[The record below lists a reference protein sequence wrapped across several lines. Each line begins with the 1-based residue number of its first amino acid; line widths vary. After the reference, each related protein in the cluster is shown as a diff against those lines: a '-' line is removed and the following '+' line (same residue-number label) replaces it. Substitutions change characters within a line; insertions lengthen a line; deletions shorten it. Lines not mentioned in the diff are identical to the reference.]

1 MFEPPWVAGSLKTNE
16 PGRSSTA
23 LSLTTAHRPLST
35 GLSIHNL
42 QLTLGLPL
50 PFLGF
55 THVGTSNESIHLGPT
70 YHDPAIKPVR
80 RRKDDDLIEFF
91 LSGKYGSYLER

>member
-1 MFEPPWVAGSLKTNE
+1 MSHEDYQHPDRYENTATLQIARMFEPPSVAGSLKTNQ

-50 PFLGF
+50 PFLGL
-55 THVGTSNESIHLGPT
+55 THVGFSPG
-70 YHDPAIKPVR
+70 
-80 RRKDDDLIEFF
+80 
-91 LSGKYGSYLER
+91 G